1 MKKIIILVLSLLLV
15 SACGMNTAKNAVESY
30 LKKYKTLDSEV
41 LVDLENVID
50 RENIMAQNLEV
61 YEYMCSSLQNEKQ
74 IIDQIIS
81 KGIAITKNNQYIINV
96 ENIQRFLTSS
106 AVVPM
111 ARSIYQEI
119 KMIDKK
125 DNIPSK

>member
-1 MKKIIILVLSLLLV
+1 MDKVYQEMYQII
-15 SACGMNTAKNAVESY
+15 KNWLYDIKWGLRIEY
-30 LKKYKTLDSEV
+30 NQD
-41 LVDLENVID
+41 VID